1 MTCYIIFYNIKL
13 KRRFDH
19 LENQID
25 PLLDHQ
31 SAGVIKHSV
40 FGILLVRTNGWIISR
55 I

>member
-1 MTCYIIFYNIKL
+1 MSCYIIFYNIKL

-19 LENQID
+19 LVNLID

-31 SAGVIKHSV
+31 SAGAIKHI
-40 FGILLVRTNGWIISR
+40 GILLLRTNGWINSR